1 MMTTPPF
8 GFDPPIIGTSALAA
22 GLRDLALTLSASDVR
37 VLITGESGVGKEV
50 FARNLHRFSRRR
62 ERSFVSINC
71 AALSPGILESE
82 LFGHSRGAFTGAVR
96 AHAGLFEQA
105 NSGTLFLDEI
115 GEIPPFIQAKLL
127 RALQEKEVRRM
138 GEGGV
143 RAVDVRVIS
152 ATNADVTRMVAEGTF
167 RKDLFYRINVIE
179 AEIRPLRERT
189 EDIADLVAHFYR
201 RRGAAMPTLT
211 DETHGLLCRYS
222 WPGNIREL
230 ENELERLIALYDGP
244 VSITPGMFSARVSEE
259 VAGTR
264 LDVKVLY
271 DAPLSSAVSC
281 LERNLLEKALIQT
294 NWNKSQT
301 ARQLGLSRQG
311 LLKKIKRHGIRPAS
325 PGNPLEDT
333 AT

>member
-1 MMTTPPF
+1 MANPPF
-8 GFDPPIIGTSALAA
+8 GFDPPIVGSSPAA
-22 GLRDLALTLSASDVR
+22 EGLRDLVMTLFGSDVS
-37 VLITGESGVGKEV
+37 VLVTGESGVGKEV
-50 FARNLHRFSRRR
+50 LARNLHRFSRRR
-62 ERSFVSINC
+62 DRPFVTINC

-96 AHAGLFEQA
+96 SHAGLFEQA
-105 NSGTLFLDEI
+105 DRGTLFLDEI

-127 RALQEKEVRRM
+127 RALQEREVRRM

-143 RAVDVRVIS
+143 RRVDVRVIS
-152 ATNADVTRMVAEGTF
+152 ATNADLTRMVEDGTF

-179 AEIRPLRERT
+179 AEVRPLRERT

-201 RRGAAMPTLT
+201 RRGTEPPELT
-211 DETHGLLCRYS
+211 EEALHLLSRYP

-230 ENELERLIALYDGP
+230 ENELERLTALNESP
-244 VSITPGMFSARVSEE
+244 AQITPGMFSARVTE
-259 VAGTR
+259 VAAGTR

-271 DAPLSSAVSC
+271 DAPLSNAVSY
-281 LERNLLEKALIQT
+281 LELNLLEKALIQT

-311 LLKKIKRHGIRPAS
+311 LLKKIKRYGIRRAS
-325 PGNPLEDT
+325 LGKPVEDT
-333 AT
+333 AG

>member
-1 MMTTPPF
+1 MATPPF
-8 GFDPPIIGTSALAA
+8 GFDPPIVGKSALAA
-22 GLRDLALTLSASDVR
+22 GLRDLVLTLSASDVS

-50 FARNLHRFSRRR
+50 LALNLHRFSRRR
-62 ERSFVSINC
+62 EHPFVSVNC

-105 NSGTLFLDEI
+105 NGGTLFLDEI
-115 GEIPPFIQAKLL
+115 GEIPPFIQVKLL
-127 RALQEKEVRRM
+127 RAVQEREVRRR

-143 RAVDVRVIS
+143 RKVDVRLIS
-152 ATNADVTRMVAEGTF
+152 ATNADLTSMVAEGTF

-179 AEIRPLRERT
+179 SEVRPLRDRT
-189 EDIADLVAHFYR
+189 EDITDLIAHYYQ
-201 RRGAAMPTLT
+201 RRGATAPILT
-211 DETHGLLCRYS
+211 GESQELLSRYS

-230 ENELERLIALYDGP
+230 ENELERLIALYNAP
-244 VSITPGMFSARVSEE
+244 ARITPGMFSRRVTGQVARV
-259 VAGTR
+259 R

-271 DAPLSSAVSC
+271 DAPLSRAVSH
-281 LERNLLEKALIQT
+281 LERSLVEKTLIQT

-311 LLKKIKRHGIRPAS
+311 LLQKIKRYGIRRAS
-325 PGNPLEDT
+325 LGEPLEDT
-333 AT
+333 ST

>member
-1 MMTTPPF
+1 MTTPLF
-8 GFDPPIIGTSALAA
+8 GFDPPIVGSSPAA
-22 GLRDLALTLSASDVR
+22 DGLRDLVMTLSASDVS

-50 FARNLHRFSRRR
+50 LARNLHRFSRRR
-62 ERSFVSINC
+62 DQPFVTINC

-96 AHAGLFEQA
+96 SHAGLFEQA
-105 NSGTLFLDEI
+105 DRGTLFLDEI

-127 RALQEKEVRRM
+127 RALQEQEVRRM

-143 RAVDVRVIS
+143 RRVDVRVIS
-152 ATNADVTRMVAEGTF
+152 ATNADLARMVEDGTF
-167 RKDLFYRINVIE
+167 RKDLFYRINVVE
-179 AEIRPLRERT
+179 TEVRPLRERI
-189 EDIADLVAHFYR
+189 EDIADLVAHFYG
-201 RRGAAMPTLT
+201 RRGTAAPVLS
-211 DETHGLLCRYS
+211 DDTHGLLCRYS

-230 ENELERLIALYDGP
+230 ENELERLIALNDSP
-244 VSITPGMFSARVSEE
+244 AHITPGMFSPRVTEE
-259 VAGTR
+259 AAGTR

-271 DAPLSSAVSC
+271 DAPLSSAVSY
-281 LERNLLEKALIQT
+281 LERNLLEKSLMQT

-311 LLKKIKRHGIRPAS
+311 LLKKIKRYGIRRAS
-325 PGNPLEDT
+325 LGEPVEDT

>member
-1 MMTTPPF
+1 MTTPPF
-8 GFDPPIIGTSALAA
+8 GFDPPIVGSSPAA
-22 GLRDLALTLSASDVR
+22 DRLRDLVMTLAASDVS

-50 FARNLHRFSRRR
+50 LARNLHRFSRRR
-62 ERSFVSINC
+62 DQSFVSINC

-96 AHAGLFEQA
+96 SHAGLFEQA
-105 NSGTLFLDEI
+105 DRGTLFLDEI

-127 RALQEKEVRRM
+127 RALQEREVRRM

-143 RAVDVRVIS
+143 RRVDVRVIS
-152 ATNADVTRMVAEGTF
+152 ATNADLTRMVEDGAF

-179 AEIRPLRERT
+179 TEVRPLRERT
-189 EDIADLVAHFYR
+189 EDIGDLVEHFYGR
-201 RRGAAMPTLT
+201 RDAAAPVLS
-211 DETHGLLCRYS
+211 DDARGLLCRYS

-230 ENELERLIALYDGP
+230 ENELERLIALYDAP
-244 VSITPGMFSARVSEE
+244 ARISPGMFSSRVTEE

-271 DAPLSSAVSC
+271 DAPLSSAVSY
-281 LERNLLEKALIQT
+281 LERNLLEKTLMQT

-311 LLKKIKRHGIRPAS
+311 LLKKIKRYGIRRAS
-325 PGNPLEDT
+325 LGEPVEG
-333 AT
+333 